1 MSSEYFNSILI
12 ATIVTLFVYALIA
25 MGYSLIEVNRTTATV
40 TAKIEFNW
48 KGLNSDA
55 NRNSVTLKYKFNG
68 DSHLEKMDVE
78 LNDPQWDTNNGIL
91 TIRVNIKGYD
101 KNLNRVEP
109 VREFRDTFLIA
120 PGLPA
125 PENITYKTDYKIY

>member
-1 MSSEYFNSILI
+1 MI
-12 ATIVTLFVYALIA
+12 ATIVTLFVYVVIA
-25 MGYSLIEVNRTTATV
+25 MVYLIVEVNQTTVETTAG
-40 TAKIEFNW
+40 IEFNW
-48 KGLNSDA
+48 KGLDSDA
-55 NRNSVTLKYKFNG
+55 NRHNVTLKYEFKG

-78 LNDPQWDTNNGIL
+78 LNDPKWDTNDGIL
-91 TIRVNIKGYD
+91 TVRVNIKGYD

-109 VREFRDTFLIA
+109 IKEFRDTFLIA